1 MLRSVLRNLQ
11 LVNVFPEESWSKTAD
26 PTWQQGFL
34 LELIFNTRKVVEYLK
49 CRWLRSK
56 TVYPWKDIFLLH
68 SHLGYYLEVGHICI
82 TRCMFVNITQ
92 EHRDINFRREAI
104 KTTLEN
110 RGVIIP
116 MKYVMS
122 SFKVMIL
129 QLGNVLSN
137 VLSNESEKVSKE
149 WVSLLA
155 WCVTFEYICIHRF
168 EILEIYLGCMICGAL
183 RPGRECYWDKHCN
196 GEAQTSR
203 EY

>member
-1 MLRSVLRNLQ
+1 
-11 LVNVFPEESWSKTAD
+11 
-26 PTWQQGFL
+26 
-34 LELIFNTRKVVEYLK
+34 
-49 CRWLRSK
+49 
-56 TVYPWKDIFLLH
+56 
-68 SHLGYYLEVGHICI
+68 
-82 TRCMFVNITQ
+82 MFVNITQ

-155 WCVTFEYICIHRF
+155 
-168 EILEIYLGCMICGAL
+168 
-183 RPGRECYWDKHCN
+183 
-196 GEAQTSR
+196 
-203 EY
+203 